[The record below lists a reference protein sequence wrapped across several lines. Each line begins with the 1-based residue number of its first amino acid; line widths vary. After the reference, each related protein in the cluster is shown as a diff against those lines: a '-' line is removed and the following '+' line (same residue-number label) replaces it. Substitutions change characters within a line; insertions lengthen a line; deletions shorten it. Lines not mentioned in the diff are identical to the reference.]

1 MIFYSYEPIRDLNNR
16 LRVPTTSYYLDDY
29 YDIYEEVWL
38 PVGDDKVTD
47 INRLIDQQSLYRD

>member
-1 MIFYSYEPIRDLNNR
+1 MAYSFEPIRDLNNR
-16 LRVPTTSYYLDDY
+16 LRIPTTSHYLDDYY

>member
-1 MIFYSYEPIRDLNNR
+1 MAYSFEPIRDLNNR
-16 LRVPTTSYYLDDY
+16 LRVPTTSYYLDD